1 MRLHQRLVSIFGGIR
16 KAVATHLDEQAINA
30 ACREEKYTWRERL
43 FNPTN
48 TVHLFILQI
57 LNRNT
62 ALNDLPRKSHESF
75 TGSAFCKARQRLPL
89 RVFQRLLRSLAETL
103 LPHPGGERIDKEGR
117 WCGHRTFIMDG
128 SSCSM
133 PDTPELC
140 NGTSV
145 SQATSVRAAVSQWPT
160 CWSSFTPARACCARS

>member
-16 KAVATHLDEQAINA
+16 KAVASHLDEQAINA

-62 ALNDLPRKSHESF
+62 ALNDLPRKSHESY
-75 TGSAFCKARQRLPL
+75 TGSAFCKARQRLA
-89 RVFQRLLRSLAETL
+89 FAE
-103 LPHPGGERIDKEGR
+103 
-117 WCGHRTFIMDG
+117 
-128 SSCSM
+128 
-133 PDTPELC
+133 
-140 NGTSV
+140 
-145 SQATSVRAAVSQWPT
+145 AAVAGRDTKHRHLSER
-160 CWSSFTPARACCARS
+160 ARLGR

>member
-140 NGTSV
+140 NST
-145 SQATSVRAAVSQWPT
+145 
-160 CWSSFTPARACCARS
+160 

>member
-30 ACREEKYTWRERL
+30 ACRAEKYTWRERL

-62 ALNDLPRKSHESF
+62 ALNDLPGIVFFLNSATASQTSWNRPRNCWRKTHSTCQRRASQSSRESIRG
-75 TGSAFCKARQRLPL
+75 TPRNNSAGHWNSAPSKLRSSSSWFAKARNSHCPGQGQCL
-89 RVFQRLLRSLAETL
+89 RVRTALLTTLAPVWQT
-103 LPHPGGERIDKEGR
+103 G
-117 WCGHRTFIMDG
+117 
-128 SSCSM
+128 
-133 PDTPELC
+133 
-140 NGTSV
+140 
-145 SQATSVRAAVSQWPT
+145 
-160 CWSSFTPARACCARS
+160 